1 MSKYYSYKDY
11 VIGITNQGKAFIV
24 DKEDYL
30 LVKYFAWYI
39 DRDGYVLSSIKGG
52 TVKLHHLV
60 LGYTID
66 NDKDIVVDHKNHV
79 TSDNRKSNLRVCN
92 NFQNAMNHKLSIRN
106 KTGYAG
112 VSKTAKG
119 KYRAS
124 ITANGKCMHLGQ
136 YDNLED
142 AVMARK
148 RAEEQYH
155 GEFAYKGEGIKVR
168 AFIEK
173 VERKYK
179 DNYMQPSS
187 AELYLEYLLDGE
199 RPWEKVRNFNRRY

>member
-39 DRDGYVLSSIKGG
+39 DRDGYVLSNIKGG
-52 TVKLHHLV
+52 TIKLHHFV
-60 LGYTID
+60 MGHTID
-66 NDKDIVVDHKNHV
+66 NDKDIVVDHINHV
-79 TSDNRKSNLRVCN
+79 PQDNRKSNLRVCN
-92 NFQNAMNHKLSIRN
+92 EFQNAMNHKPSSRN
-106 KTGYAG
+106 KTGYSG
-112 VSKTAKG
+112 VHRTANG
-119 KYRAS
+119 KFRVS
-124 ITANGKCMHLGQ
+124 ITANGKYIYLGQ
-136 YDNLED
+136 FDNLED
-142 AVMARK
+142 AVRARK
-148 RAEEQYH
+148 NAEEKYH
-155 GEFAYKGEGIKVR
+155 GEFAFKGVGTKVKK
-168 AFIEK
+168 FLEE

-187 AELYLEYLLDGE
+187 TELYLEYLLDGE

>member
-1 MSKYYSYKDY
+1 MCRYFSYRDY
-11 VIGITNQGKAFIV
+11 IVGITSKGKAFLV
-24 DKEDYL
+24 DREDYP
-30 LVKYFAWYI
+30 LVKYFAWYV
-39 DRDGYVLSSIKGG
+39 DKDGYVLSNIKGG

-173 VERKYK
+173 VEKKYK
-179 DNYMQPSS
+179 DKYMQPSVT
-187 AELYLEYLLDGE
+187 ELYLEHLLDGIKS
-199 RPWEKVRNFNRRY
+199 WEKVRNFNKL